1 MPDTENVKTTE
12 SNVLSLK
19 FATTA
24 SSRTINLDD
33 PIENIDGEN
42 VSLTMEGIVAAN
54 TLCDAKGNLV
64 ESIKS
69 ADLITTTKIV
79 ETLF

>member
-1 MPDTENVKTTE
+1 MTTTTTTKVLNMEFLTDEDT
-12 SNVLSLK
+12 
-19 FATTA
+19 
-24 SSRTINLDD
+24 SRTVSVND
-33 PIENIDGEN
+33 PLETLDGEG
-42 VSLTMEGIVAAN
+42 VSLAMESMVAAN

>member
-1 MPDTENVKTTE
+1 MEFKTD
-12 SNVLSLK
+12 K
-19 FATTA
+19 D

-33 PIENIDGEN
+33 PMENIDGEN
-42 VSLTMEGIVAAN
+42 VSLAMEGIVAAN
-54 TLCDAKGNLV
+54 TLCDAQGNLV
-64 ESIKS
+64 EAIKS

>member
-1 MPDTENVKTTE
+1 MEFKTD
-12 SNVLSLK
+12 K
-19 FATTA
+19 D

-42 VSLTMEGIVAAN
+42 VSLTMEGIVAAK
-54 TLCDAKGNLV
+54 TLCDAKGSLV

-79 ETLF
+79 ETLFEGAERP

>member
-12 SNVLSLK
+12 SNVLSMK

-24 SSRTINLDD
+24 SNRTINLDD

-42 VSLTMEGIVAAN
+42 VSLTMEGIVAA
-54 TLCDAKGNLV
+54 LCDAKGNLV

>member
-1 MPDTENVKTTE
+1 MNDPLET
-12 SNVLSLK
+12 
-19 FATTA
+19 
-24 SSRTINLDD
+24 LDA
-33 PIENIDGEN
+33 EG